1 MPAARFAPV
10 LALVLAL
17 LLPLAAC
24 TDDGGSD
31 EPVGDVQDRLDA
43 AKATLD
49 DAASIRIDLSTDALP
64 DGTTGLLSAT
74 GVGTHD
80 PAFEGDVT
88 VAVAGAEQDAE
99 VVAVD
104 GAVQAKLGFTPEYIP
119 VDPASLGAPDPANF
133 FSTETGVSSFLA
145 ATIDPVEGEQTRVG
159 EEVLTQVT
167 GSLPG
172 DVVKDVV
179 PTAEANAEFDVT
191 YDLTDDDVLRS
202 ATITGPFYPGGE
214 DVTYDLTAEA
224 SDEAVTITAP

>member
-1 MPAARFAPV
+1 M
-10 LALVLAL
+10 LALPVAG
-17 LLPLAAC
+17 C
-24 TDDGGSD
+24 TDDGGPD

-49 DAASIRIDLSTDALP
+49 DAASISIDLSTDALP

-80 PAFEGDVT
+80 PAFDGDVT

-104 GAVQAKLGFTPEYIP
+104 GEVQAKLGFTPDYIP

-133 FSTETGVSSFLA
+133 FSRETGVSNFLA
-145 ATIDPVEGEQTRVG
+145 STVDPVEGEQTRDG

-179 PTAEANAEFDVT
+179 PTADANAEFDVI
-191 YDLTDDDVLRS
+191 YDLSDDDVLRS

>member
-1 MPAARFAPV
+1 M
-10 LALVLAL
+10 LALPVAG
-17 LLPLAAC
+17 C
-24 TDDGGSD
+24 TDDGGPD

-49 DAASIRIDLSTDALP
+49 DAASISIDLSTDALP

-80 PAFEGDVT
+80 PAFDGDVT

-104 GAVQAKLGFTPEYIP
+104 GEVQAKLGFTPDYIP

-133 FSTETGVSSFLA
+133 FSRETGVSSFLA
-145 ATIDPVEGEQTRVG
+145 STVNPVEGEQTRDG

-179 PTAEANAEFDVT
+179 PTADANAEFDVI
-191 YDLTDDDVLRS
+191 YDLSDDDVLRS

>member
-1 MPAARFAPV
+1 MRLALVVV
-10 LALVLAL
+10 LALPVAG
-17 LLPLAAC
+17 C
-24 TDDGGSD
+24 TDDGGPD

-49 DAASIRIDLSTDALP
+49 DAASISIDLSTDALP

-80 PAFEGDVT
+80 PAFDGDVT

-104 GAVQAKLGFTPEYIP
+104 GEVQAKLGFTPDYIP

-133 FSTETGVSSFLA
+133 FSRETGVSNFLA
-145 ATIDPVEGEQTRVG
+145 STVDPVEGEQTRDG

-179 PTAEANAEFDVT
+179 PTADANAEFDVI
-191 YDLTDDDVLRS
+191 YDLSDDDVLRS

>member
-1 MPAARFAPV
+1 M
-10 LALVLAL
+10 LALPVAG
-17 LLPLAAC
+17 C
-24 TDDGGSD
+24 TDDGGPD

-49 DAASIRIDLSTDALP
+49 DAASISIDLSTDALP

-80 PAFEGDVT
+80 PAFDGDVT

-104 GAVQAKLGFTPEYIP
+104 GEVQAKLGFTPDYIP

-133 FSTETGVSSFLA
+133 FSRETGVSNFLA
-145 ATIDPVEGEQTRVG
+145 STVDPVEGEQTRDG

-179 PTAEANAEFDVT
+179 PTADASAEFDVT
-191 YDLTDDDVLRS
+191 YDLSDDDVLRS